1 MKLAEALHLRADL
14 QKRIAQTSERLKL
27 NAKVQEGDSP
37 AENPEE
43 LMEELTRDIE
53 RLQELITKIN
63 LTNSQAKSEGITL
76 TEMIAKKDTLSLRT
90 SILRGFLEEASQ
102 KIERYSTKEIRIF
115 STVNVR
121 DLQKKV
127 DDLSQELRLL
137 DVKIQSLNW
146 TVDLIE

>member
-63 LTNSQAKSEGITL
+63 LTNSQTKSEGITL